1 MQPLKGGTNVK
12 KWLIVAGV
20 LIVLVA
26 MTLPVSADG
35 PPTHCPG
42 WPNHTIPPGWS
53 KPRPGAAAS
62 VEALLAV
69 ENAGNADNAPGKFPH
84 TIPPGWSK
92 KPG

>member
-1 MQPLKGGTNVK
+1 VK

-26 MTLPVSADG
+26 TTLPVSADG

-53 KPRPGAAAS
+53 QPGPGNPG
-62 VEALLAV
+62 VDFVLAGA
-69 ENAGNADNAPGKFPH
+69 NAGHADNAPGRFPH
-84 TIPPGWSK
+84 TIPPGWA
-92 KPG
+92 PGPH